1 MSGCPEYLP
10 GNDKGVIENS
20 QENAEAKS
28 GDQESREKGV
38 QGGDVE

>member
-1 MSGCPEYLP
+1 MRCPEYLP
-10 GNDKGVIENS
+10 GDGKGVIEDS
-20 QENAEAKS
+20 QEDAKTES

>member
-1 MSGCPEYLP
+1 MRCPEYLP
-10 GNDKGVIENS
+10 SDDKGVIKDS
-20 QENAEAKS
+20 QEDAEAEG

>member
-1 MSGCPEYLP
+1 MRCPEYLP
-10 GNDKGVIENS
+10 SNDKGVVKDSREG
-20 QENAEAKS
+20 AKTES

>member
-1 MSGCPEYLP
+1 MSCPEDLP
-10 GNDKGVIENS
+10 SNSEGVVKDG
-20 QENAEAKS
+20 QEDAETEG

>member
-1 MSGCPEYLP
+1 MRCPEYLP
-10 GNDKGVIENS
+10 SDNKRVIKDG
-20 QENAEAKS
+20 QEDAEAES